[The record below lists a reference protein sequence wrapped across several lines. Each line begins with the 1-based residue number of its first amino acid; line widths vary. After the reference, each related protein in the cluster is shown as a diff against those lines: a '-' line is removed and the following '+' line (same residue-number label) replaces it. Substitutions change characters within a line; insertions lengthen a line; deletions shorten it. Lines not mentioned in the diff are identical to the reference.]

1 MDCCPGCCFPDVIF
15 FQYFSFNFGEITKAT
30 FKPKMDVLL
39 GKNANSIGLL
49 FLLKKKFTINV
60 NISASCKCNLLT
72 ANISCIHEIC
82 KSTKK

>member
-30 FKPKMDVLL
+30 FSTDLKPKMDVLL

-49 FLLKKKFTINV
+49 FLLKKKVCN
-60 NISASCKCNLLT
+60 KCQY
-72 ANISCIHEIC
+72 ICIMQVQSFDSQYFMH
-82 KSTKK
+82 S